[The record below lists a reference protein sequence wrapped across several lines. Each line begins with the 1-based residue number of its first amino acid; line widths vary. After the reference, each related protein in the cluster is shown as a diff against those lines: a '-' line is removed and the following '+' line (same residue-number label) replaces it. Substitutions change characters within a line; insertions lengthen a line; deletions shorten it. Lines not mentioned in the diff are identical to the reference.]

1 MLQISLDISASA
13 QIQFLCGWFISNLPE
28 QYQLK
33 PQQSNV
39 SWAQSKDQSHLKFFL
54 SLSFNSWSEKIMFWR
69 DFNYKEKPYWIL
81 SGWQLLSA
89 QSRDSKGISKLP
101 QIQLTLPYE
110 ISFNNCSSDIPLISL
125 AQSYS
130 WLLLSSEV
138 NHQQTADSSPLI
150 ISPMMS
156 TELPTPNT
164 HQAQSFSFICPQH
177 IMIHEVWMKIL
188 YVKDKGHCPQ
198 TKSLIQSCLEFQSCR
213 VCWWHGLNLSCQTF

>member
-39 SWAQSKDQSHLKFFL
+39 SWAQSKDQSHLKLFL

-101 QIQLTLPYE
+101 QILLILPYK
-110 ISFNNCSSDIPLISL
+110 ISCSKGSSEIPLISL
-125 AQSYS
+125 RKCKVYAWMRFVPVHFCWNIFEAWSVVRKS
-130 WLLLSSEV
+130 PGMDHIIVRDIHGISKLS
-138 NHQQTADSSPLI
+138 Q
-150 ISPMMS
+150 
-156 TELPTPNT
+156 
-164 HQAQSFSFICPQH
+164 
-177 IMIHEVWMKIL
+177 IL
-188 YVKDKGHCPQ
+188 
-198 TKSLIQSCLEFQSCR
+198 
-213 VCWWHGLNLSCQTF
+213 LNLNL